1 MRVIFVL
8 LAAPTLFF
16 CSNGAELTV
25 LNTTSQK
32 DIRVEGMTGRRLRS
46 YDMGDLDNA
55 SNEERASPFDL
66 SKLDDLMSADKIQN
80 ALKSIKNQE
89 ALFKT
94 WHVDE
99 ATSKAVLAKLMEKD
113 KIIENMPILTK
124 YNDFRTRHAF
134 NTILD
139 SWLDTKN
146 LDEISTAL
154 KAFKTDPMKNQ
165 FSTWYKDGITPT
177 QFTSALN
184 KITNTDKRKSYGALE
199 SHYKE
204 FVKMKDKKAA
214 DAIKKAA
221 EEMN

>member
-1 MRVIFVL
+1 MRVVYVL
-8 LAAPTLFF
+8 LAVSILFS
-16 CSNGAELTV
+16 CSNGTELTV
-25 LNTTSQK
+25 LNTTPQK

-55 SNEERASPFDL
+55 SNEERAFDI
-66 SKLDDLMSADKIQN
+66 SKLDDLMSADKIRN
-80 ALKSIKNQE
+80 ALKNIDDQE

-99 ATSKAVLAKLMEKD
+99 ATSKAVLARLMEKD
-113 KIIENMPILTK
+113 KRIANMPILAK

-134 NTILD
+134 NTIMD
-139 SWLDTKN
+139 SWLDTKT

-154 KAFKTDPMKNQ
+154 KAFKTDPMTIQ
-165 FSTWYKDGITPT
+165 FRAWYKDGITPT

-184 KITNTDKRKSYGALE
+184 KITNPDKRKSYGALE

-204 FVKMKDKKAA
+204 FVKMKDKEAA
-214 DAIKKAA
+214 ATIKKAA